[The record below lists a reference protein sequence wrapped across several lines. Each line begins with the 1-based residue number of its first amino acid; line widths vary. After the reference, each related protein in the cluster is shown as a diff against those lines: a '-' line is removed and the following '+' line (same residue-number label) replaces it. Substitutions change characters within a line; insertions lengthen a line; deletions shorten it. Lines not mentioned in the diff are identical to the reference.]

1 MGMIEEMVDGVGP
14 LGFFLINTL
23 ISMVPVPAAGV
34 MCLTAGAMFGLLQGL
49 GLYVGSATCGSALA
63 LLLGR
68 EVLTPVV
75 VRLIN
80 WFYGGKEGEEK
91 LAAISKA
98 VAKDGFKVVTLMRL
112 SPAFPFAIVTLLLS
126 LTKVKHFTHF
136 KATALGLIPSSFVYI
151 YAGAVGADATEG
163 AMGPSDWA
171 ITICGG
177 IATVWATVKVVAIAN
192 EALKGATGDDDE
204 K

>member
-1 MGMIEEMVDGVGP
+1 MSLVSSTALKSVLNRNPI
-14 LGFFLINTL
+14 I
-23 ISMVPVPAAGV
+23 ISHAH
-34 MCLTAGAMFGLLQGL
+34 TQ

-177 IATVWATVKVVAIAN
+177 TKRRNKATSISCECLPSITTESPTLHSLRSYIITIDVF
-192 EALKGATGDDDE
+192 
-204 K
+204 